1 MAANIGEMF
10 YTGDVPWH
18 GLGTRLDRPATLD
31 EALKAGGLDWK
42 VGHVDLQTTDD
53 PPSPVS
59 NRRAIVRLDRPAG
72 DPGRV
77 LGVAHRGFVP
87 VQNRA
92 GAQLFDAIFGHGNP
106 VYHTGGYLGRGQVVW
121 LLAEIPNH
129 KREVGADDVVAPYAL
144 FTNSHDGSTAF
155 HIRLTTVRVVC
166 QNTISLA
173 IREKQFGK
181 QFRRSHSGSFYE
193 HAQAAQDFFAATL
206 KEFDHTTEAFKSL
219 AAKRCDDTTFN
230 EILTSL
236 FPDPA
241 RPRNA
246 DKNRGLQV
254 AWEQKLEDARAARKS
269 IADLRQN
276 GKGTDLIKMGDSYW
290 GVLNAITEFIDHHKT
305 VKSGSRLSYAL
316 LGDGMD
322 LKTRAYNLIHDKAAA
337 V

>member
-1 MAANIGEMF
+1 MAANIGQMF

-18 GLGTRLDRPATLD
+18 GLGTRLDGPATLD
-31 EALKAGGLDWK
+31 EALKAGELDWK

-92 GAQLFDAIFGHGNP
+92 GGQLFDAIFGHGKP
-106 VYHTGGYLGRGQVVW
+106 VYHTGGYLERGQVVW

-129 KREVGADDVVAPYAL
+129 QREIGADDVVAPFAL
-144 FTNSHDGSTAF
+144 FANSHDGSMAF

-166 QNTISLA
+166 WNTLSKA

-181 QFRRSHSGSFYE
+181 QFRRSHSGSLYE

-219 AAKRCDDTTFN
+219 ATKRCDDTTFN
-230 EILTSL
+230 EILTTL

-246 DKNRGLQV
+246 DQNRGLRA
-254 AWEQKLEDARAARKS
+254 AWEQRLEDARAARKS
-269 IADLRQN
+269 ITDLRQN
-276 GKGTDLIKMGDSYW
+276 GKGSGLIKMSDSYW
-290 GVLNAITEFIDHHKT
+290 GVLNAITEFIDHHKAL
-305 VKSGSRLSYAL
+305 KSGSRLSYAL

>member
-10 YTGDVPWH
+10 YTGKVPWH

-31 EALKAGGLDWK
+31 EALKAGGLDWE
-42 VGHVDLQTTDD
+42 VGHIDLQTTDA

-59 NRRAIVRLDRPAG
+59 TRRAIVRLDRLAG

-87 VQNRA
+87 VQNRD
-92 GAQLFDAIFGHGNP
+92 GARLFDAIFGHGKQ

-129 KREVGADDVVAPYAL
+129 EREIGADDVVAPYAL
-144 FTNSHDGSTAF
+144 FANSHDGSMAF

-166 QNTISLA
+166 QNTLSLA
-173 IREKQFGK
+173 IREMQFGK
-181 QFRRSHSGSFYE
+181 QFRRSHSSSLYE

-206 KEFDHTTEAFKSL
+206 KEFDRVTGQFQSL
-219 AAKRCDDTTFN
+219 ATTKCDVATFN

-246 DKNRGLQV
+246 EKNPGLRS
-254 AWEQKLEDARAARKS
+254 AWEKKLEDVRAARQS
-269 IADLRQN
+269 ITDLRQN
-276 GKGTDLIKMGDSYW
+276 GKGAELIKMGDSYW

-305 VKSGSRLSYAL
+305 VKGDSRLSYAL